1 MGYLSAALNFRAR
14 AAIQALEN
22 DLLKPVVTSTQA
34 TLWNILRMAGVNERI
49 SGYGQLMSRF

>member
-1 MGYLSAALNFRAR
+1 MGYLSAVLNFKAR
-14 AAIQALEN
+14 AAIQVFEN